1 MGEISD
7 IKSLIVR
14 INTNSDE
21 KITQKELQM
30 AQGKVPSLWL
40 EKIAAFAAGQEV
52 SAEAVLK
59 GLGVEPRQKVPTS
72 TTFHKENYFDYE
84 IDDCYKNSTTVAQ
97 SLEDIPRG
105 SHDNIRDARN
115 CDISKLD
122 LTLEQLLDLTI
133 DKTTKMSDEQRA
145 ILDEYTEKMKN
156 PGLGIRNLHE
166 QGITGKGVK
175 IAIIDQPLGEH
186 KEYSQNLVHHESM
199 NCEEVGWTR
208 ASMHGAA
215 VASIAVGKETGVAP
229 DADLVYFSAVNIT
242 KDKSELSKYAAI
254 LKEKLASD
262 QFSDREKE
270 WFQEELADTEKGV
283 VTSNLPYAQAIERV
297 LDMNKDLPDSEKI
310 PVISISW
317 GFAPDAPGYDKL
329 QEVLQRAKD
338 EGVFVVST
346 SLGETH
352 GFNTCGANRDPQLN
366 PDDPQSYEAGAF
378 WKDIPRSFEDTK
390 DSLLLAPMDHRTTA
404 DFWDDSSYRYEGN
417 DGGMS
422 WSTPWIAGMYV
433 LAKQVS
439 PDITPEEFWQKALET
454 SNSCHNNDDGKY
466 VGRLLNPE
474 KLIETLRLRRIS
486 VV

>member
-7 IKSLIVR
+7 IKSIIAR

-21 KITQKELQM
+21 KITQEELQN

-40 EKIAAFAAGQEV
+40 EKISALAAGQEV
-52 SAEAVLK
+52 SAETVLK
-59 GLGVEPRQKVPTS
+59 GLGVEPRQKTS
-72 TTFHKENYFDYE
+72 TTFHKENYFDYCKVT
-84 IDDCYKNSTTVAQ
+84 DCYKEPLRKVK
-97 SLEDIPRG
+97 SLREIPQG

-133 DKTTKMSDEQRA
+133 DKTTKMSNEQRA

-156 PGLGIRNLHE
+156 PGLGIRSLHE

-175 IAIIDQPLGEH
+175 IAIIDQPLVEH
-186 KEYSQNLVHHESM
+186 KEYSQNVVHHESV
-199 NCEEVGWTR
+199 NCEEVGWTK

-229 DADLVYFSAVNIT
+229 DADLVYFSAVNIS
-242 KDKSELSKYAAI
+242 KDKSEVAQYAAN
-254 LKEKLASD
+254 LREKLASD

-270 WFQEELADTEKGV
+270 WFQEELDDTEKGV
-283 VTSNLPYAQAIERV
+283 ATSNLPYAQAIERI
-297 LDMNKDLPDSEKI
+297 LDMNKDLSPEEKI

-346 SLGETH
+346 ALEDTH
-352 GFNTCGANRDPQLN
+352 KLQTCGANRDPQLD
-366 PDDPQSYEAGAF
+366 PDKPESYEAGAF
-378 WKDIPRSFEDTK
+378 WKDDLRSFEDAK
-390 DSLLLAPMDHRTTA
+390 DSLLLVPMDHRTTA

-422 WSTPWIAGMYV
+422 WSTPWIAGMYA

-454 SNSCHNNDDGKY
+454 SNPCNNNDDGKY

-474 KLIETLRLRRIS
+474 KLIETLKR
-486 VV
+486 